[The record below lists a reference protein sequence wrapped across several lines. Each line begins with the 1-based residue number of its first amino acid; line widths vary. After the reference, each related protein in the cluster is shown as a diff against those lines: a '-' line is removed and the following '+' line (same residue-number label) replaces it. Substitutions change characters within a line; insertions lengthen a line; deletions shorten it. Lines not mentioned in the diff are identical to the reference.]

1 LIEDALYHP
10 GSYRFSHAL
19 LRDVVYDQI
28 PNLDRGRLHKRIGEA
43 LEALHVSDLDNCIAE
58 LAFHFSESACGGD
71 AGKAIAYCI
80 AAGEQAASRLAHE
93 NAPEHFRSALR
104 LMDFQDVADPRKRCE
119 LLIQLGAAEMRI
131 GEREAARQNLLH
143 AANISRQIDAPE
155 LLARSALGLAPG
167 FFTIEVGTYDP
178 ELESLLNEA
187 RSAMPKMQGDLLV
200 QLTARLAMAAV
211 WSNTTDSC
219 DKLSSTAL
227 TLARD
232 VQNPV
237 TKAYA
242 LRARHG
248 ALWGPERFAERR
260 QLISELGE
268 LSHTSGDAEIAL
280 MYRILN
286 ITALLESGEISA
298 ADREIRAYTKLA
310 ETLQLPHAKWYV
322 SLFCAMRALLEGRY
336 SDAALAAQ
344 HFLEIGNRVHDQ
356 NAPQSFGAHFFLQL
370 WEQNKLNEISV
381 LVEDFI
387 TKHPLIPAWKCA
399 ALFVHSEIRNPEA
412 VPLFDEFSEFGF
424 DSLPLNETWAIAIQM
439 LSNACVNIGCDSSA
453 HQLYDLSLAGKMHHT
468 IVGYGV
474 MSWGSRA
481 RELGN
486 LASLMGRFEEAEEHF
501 ELAVTQNRKTGA
513 APWVAH
519 SQFDYAK
526 MLARQ
531 RDPAHTGRI
540 RELVADAQQAANTLG
555 MVRLKLQ
562 IGEFIKEL

>member
-1 LIEDALYHP
+1 
-10 GSYRFSHAL
+10 
-19 LRDVVYDQI
+19 
-28 PNLDRGRLHKRIGEA
+28 
-43 LEALHVSDLDNCIAE
+43 
-58 LAFHFSESACGGD
+58 
-71 AGKAIAYCI
+71 
-80 AAGEQAASRLAHE
+80 
-93 NAPEHFRSALR
+93 
-104 LMDFQDVADPRKRCE
+104 M
-119 LLIQLGAAEMRI
+119 
-131 GEREAARQNLLH
+131 
-143 AANISRQIDAPE
+143 
-155 LLARSALGLAPG
+155 
-167 FFTIEVGTYDP
+167 
-178 ELESLLNEA
+178 
-187 RSAMPKMQGDLLV
+187 
-200 QLTARLAMAAV
+200 
-211 WSNTTDSC
+211 
-219 DKLSSTAL
+219 
-227 TLARD
+227 
-232 VQNPV
+232 
-237 TKAYA
+237 
-242 LRARHG
+242 
-248 ALWGPERFAERR
+248 
-260 QLISELGE
+260 
-268 LSHTSGDAEIAL
+268 
-280 MYRILN
+280 
-286 ITALLESGEISA
+286 
-298 ADREIRAYTKLA
+298 
-310 ETLQLPHAKWYV
+310 
-322 SLFCAMRALLEGRY
+322 EGRY
-336 SDAALAAQ
+336 SDAASAAQ

-370 WEQNKLNEISV
+370 WEQNKLNEVSV

-412 VPLFDEFSEFGF
+412 VSLFDEFSEFGF

-531 RDPAHTGRI
+531 RDSSHTGRI